1 MCGVQQM
8 RRNHLDVRSSV
19 ISVTSDSVVNDD
31 DDDGTNN
38 NNSNGKNEVKAL
50 FDQRELPINDGAND
64 LARLLLTEVRP
75 RSEQTK
81 VVDHG
86 NEISTYYDNKTNET
100 KTKRE

>member
-1 MCGVQQM
+1 MW
-8 RRNHLDVRSSV
+8 RNHLDVRSSV

-31 DDDGTNN
+31 GTNDN